1 MTDVW
6 QYLRGIDRPIVMYGT
21 GNGADRIFLVFD
33 RLGITVSAIFASD
46 GFVRSRTFHG
56 IPVVS
61 YADVL
66 KKYGGDFIIVLAF
79 GSDRQEVVERFYQL
93 DGRHELY
100 APDVPVAGE
109 ELFDADFFEKN
120 REKIEAARDLFS
132 DSESLAV
139 YDDVINYR
147 LTGKIGYL
155 KKHGTGT
162 AEIMTDILKPE
173 GYRTALDL
181 GAYTGDTARELIA
194 FAPSL
199 ETVIALE
206 PDPRNF
212 AKLAVSSELT
222 GKIEPHLAAAWNRRD
237 LLTFTKGGGRGI
249 HRTGGGKTVE
259 IAAAPADSFL
269 CGRIPDYI
277 KIDVEGAENEAIDG
291 CRGAMSHSPDLK
303 IAVYHRSRDIF
314 DIPMKIHGINPDYR
328 MFLRKA
334 PSVPGWD
341 VDLVC
346 TVR

>member
-6 QYLRGIDRPIVMYGT
+6 QYLRGIDRQIVMYGT
-21 GNGADRIFLVFD
+21 GNGADRIFSVFD

-66 KKYGGDFIIVLAF
+66 KKYGGNFIIVLAF

-120 REKIEAARDLFS
+120 REKIEAARELFS

-155 KKHGTGT
+155 K
-162 AEIMTDILKPE
+162 
-173 GYRTALDL
+173 
-181 GAYTGDTARELIA
+181 
-194 FAPSL
+194 
-199 ETVIALE
+199 
-206 PDPRNF
+206 
-212 AKLAVSSELT
+212 
-222 GKIEPHLAAAWNRRD
+222 
-237 LLTFTKGGGRGI
+237 
-249 HRTGGGKTVE
+249 
-259 IAAAPADSFL
+259 
-269 CGRIPDYI
+269 
-277 KIDVEGAENEAIDG
+277 
-291 CRGAMSHSPDLK
+291 
-303 IAVYHRSRDIF
+303 
-314 DIPMKIHGINPDYR
+314 
-328 MFLRKA
+328 
-334 PSVPGWD
+334 
-341 VDLVC
+341 
-346 TVR
+346 